1 MGFRCPKWR
10 GPGRTQMKSFHA
22 LAPVSSPPLPL
33 LAFFAV
39 FTFLWSFSQYTTCR
53 ERFQQAMVNFKLF
66 LVLWPLLLIFIILSE
81 LTGERVSFR
90 AQSPEHNLFSRRKGG
105 LLWGTTIL
113 VVVVILCLV
122 SYLSSFHSKWFWPM

>member
-10 GPGRTQMKSFHA
+10 GPGRTQMKSFQA
-22 LAPVSSPPLPL
+22 LASVSAPPLPL
-33 LAFFAV
+33 LAFLAV
-39 FTFLWSFSQYTTCR
+39 CTFLWSFSQYTTCK

-90 AQSPEHNLFSRRKGG
+90 AQSPEHNSFSRRKGG
-105 LLWGTTIL
+105 SLWGAPIL
-113 VVVVILCLV
+113 VVVVIL
-122 SYLSSFHSKWFWPM
+122 